1 MINFTCDY
9 TRAGCQEVMNA
20 IAKASGQ
27 YPGYSEDKITA
38 RAKESVKRKCNCTDS
53 DVHFLVGGTQT
64 NCTFISSVLRPHE
77 GVIASATG
85 HINVH
90 ETGAIESTGHKV
102 LVIESGDGKIKA
114 STLDKYI
121 SDNFNDPNFE
131 HIVKAGM
138 VYISNST
145 EIGTIYHKHELEEL
159 HEVCQRHCIPLYMDG
174 ARLGYAMA
182 TAENDLTLHDLTLLT
197 DAFYIGG
204 TKQGALFGEAL
215 VINNNALKKDFRYI
229 MKQRGAL
236 MAKGFLLGAQFEAL
250 MQGDTYER
258 YSRHAIEQAQ
268 RIRKTLKAKNIPLL
282 IDSPTNQI
290 LPIFTNAQLDK
301 LSDRFIFDH
310 WCHPDENTTQVRIAT
325 DWSTCEEDVTEL
337 INELN
342 KI

>member
-27 YPGYSEDKITA
+27 YPGYSEDEITA
-38 RAKESVKRKCNCTDS
+38 RAKELVKRKCNCTDS
-53 DVHFLVGGTQT
+53 DIHFLVGGTQT

-268 RIRKTLKAKNIPLL
+268 RIRKALKAKNIPLL

>member
-27 YPGYSEDKITA
+27 YLGYSDDEITA
-38 RAKESVKRKCNCTDS
+38 RAKELVKRKCNCTDS

-102 LVIESGDGKIKA
+102 LVIESEDGKIKA

-268 RIRKTLKAKNIPLL
+268 RIRKALKAKNIPLL

>member
-27 YPGYSEDKITA
+27 YPGYSEDEITA
-38 RAKESVKRKCNCTDS
+38 RAKELVKRKCNCTDS

-102 LVIESGDGKIKA
+102 LVIESEDGKIKA

-268 RIRKTLKAKNIPLL
+268 RIRKALKAKNIPLL

-290 LPIFTNAQLDK
+290 LSIFTNAQLDK